1 LARWSAGDVALVV
14 EVADASFSADTEI
27 KAGVYGRGGF
37 GAYWV
42 LHRAGVEVF
51 SEPFETGYRQRTS
64 VPVGGTV
71 TVPYRPDVALA
82 VVDLLNAEE

>member
-1 LARWSAGDVALVV
+1 M
-14 EVADASFSADTEI
+14 
-27 KAGVYGRGGF
+27 
-37 GAYWV
+37 

-51 SEPFETGYRQRTS
+51 SEPFETGYRRRTS

-82 VVDLLNAEE
+82 VADLLNAEE